1 MTEKLEKLNLRPVF
15 LTDEEI
21 TYYYEGFSNET
32 LWPLFHYFPTY
43 ATYQP
48 KDYDFYESVNKKFAD
63 AILAI
68 AQKDDIIWIHDYQL
82 LLVPNLIRQALPD
95 VTIG

>member
-1 MTEKLEKLNLRPVF
+1 MEKLNLCPVF
-15 LTDEEI
+15 LTDDEI

-43 ATYQP
+43 ASYKP
-48 KDYDFYESVNKKFAD
+48 KDYDYYESVNQKFAD

-68 AQKDDIIWIHDYQL
+68 AEKDDVIWIHDYQL
-82 LLVPNLIRQALPD
+82 LLVPNMIRQALPE